1 MFCQQGGDSAVCSN
15 KTNPKKSYGSLVNL
29 GLQSAFFGFLRKKWG
44 GKVAK
49 GRILVLAAV
58 RRKVLLSDGCLSNCT
73 LCGNWG

>member
-1 MFCQQGGDSAVCSN
+1 MFCQQGGDSAVSSN

-29 GLQSAFFGFLRKKWG
+29 GLQSAFFGFLR
-44 GKVAK
+44 KVAK

>member
-44 GKVAK
+44 GE
-49 GRILVLAAV
+49 
-58 RRKVLLSDGCLSNCT
+58 GCQGTNFGT
-73 LCGNWG
+73 CGGQTESFTE